1 MHYTVCHKILMHAIT
16 LIVIFV
22 QGALENG
29 QVFDTSRREGRS
41 PFSVTLGASQVI
53 KGDST

>member
-1 MHYTVCHKILMHAIT
+1 MGRYLMHP
-16 LIVIFV
+16 V
-22 QGALENG
+22 EN
-29 QVFDTSRREGRS
+29 RS